1 MLCEG
6 SAALAIA
13 GLRASK
19 ERLRGRSVVVVI
31 CGANITADKL
41 KEAL

>member
-13 GLRASK
+13 GALASK
-19 ERLRGRSVVVVI
+19 EWLRGRTVVVVI

-41 KEAL
+41 KAAL